1 MWILLDL
8 QPKAKFHI
16 CSTELGA
23 RKTSVYCHMLVR
35 FLSFSL
41 CHINAVIV
49 NQLKNWQSFMAF
61 HLSLVVFIFICLY
74 LIWFSQISHCHEG
87 RKWHINSR
95 FYSLEILPQYEVYQY
110 LNYPTILIYLAVVTG
125 NIFLFLLM
133 WADLNLHTLMRQ
145 LFVIVLALSSS
156 TVPKMALCGCQWALE
171 LCNHHET
178 WSLSADV
185 TLTWIECILVS
196 MVHAASI
203 MSPPICSS
211 REIYHFCEIPEII
224 MTSCKDTYT
233 YELADLWWASHIW

>member
-1 MWILLDL
+1 MKGGNGTLTADFILL
-8 QPKAKFHI
+8 KFFPNMKYI
-16 CSTELGA
+16 ST
-23 RKTSVYCHMLVR
+23 
-35 FLSFSL
+35 
-41 CHINAVIV
+41 
-49 NQLKNWQSFMAF
+49 
-61 HLSLVVFIFICLY
+61 
-74 LIWFSQISHCHEG
+74 LI
-87 RKWHINSR
+87 
-95 FYSLEILPQYEVYQY
+95 
-110 LNYPTILIYLAVVTG
+110 YPTILIYLAVVTG

-156 TVPKMALCGCQWALE
+156 TVPKMALCGCQWPLE

-178 WSLSADV
+178 CSLSTDV
-185 TLTWIECILVS
+185 TLTWIEGILVS

-233 YELADLWWASHIW
+233 YEIAVFVMGITYMIISLDLSWLTTPSSSSLPHCPSYEIDPR